1 MGQPG
6 QWGLHF
12 EAGRVSSSSSGDR
25 CRARAWEGWRQED
38 WIPILLLAQLLLL
51 TLILSLPPFFFFFL
65 LPFFPSQIFIKDPT
79 CTRNG
84 ARPWGEGPCSP
95 EFTWRREQVIHPK

>member
-25 CRARAWEGWRQED
+25 CQARVWEVWRQEH

-51 TLILSLPPFFFFFL
+51 TLILSLPPFFFFPSS
-65 LPFFPSQIFIKDPT
+65 LPSFPNIYQ
-79 CTRNG
+79 
-84 ARPWGEGPCSP
+84 GPSMHQEWCQTLGRGSLFP
-95 EFTWRREQVIHPK
+95 